1 MNIEEIRNKYN
12 NGDYTYKVELPEKVN
27 ESHVFDENLSVKQ
40 NREMV
45 IEYNANVSKIRQDY
59 IRKNTELFAE
69 MRTDVIEY
77 IMCEYGFAENVS
89 KIIESH
95 VYIEEHSC
103 MSDYFSSIDTYCEFV
118 CDIILCIQGGTNI

>member
-27 ESHVFDENLSVKQ
+27 ESHIFDENLSVKQ

-45 IEYNANVSKIRQDY
+45 IEHNANVSKIRQDY
-59 IRKNTELFAE
+59 IRKNTELFTE
-69 MRTDVIEY
+69 MRTDVIKY

-89 KIIESH
+89 KTIESH

-118 CDIILCIQGGTNI
+118 EDIIMCIKGGADI